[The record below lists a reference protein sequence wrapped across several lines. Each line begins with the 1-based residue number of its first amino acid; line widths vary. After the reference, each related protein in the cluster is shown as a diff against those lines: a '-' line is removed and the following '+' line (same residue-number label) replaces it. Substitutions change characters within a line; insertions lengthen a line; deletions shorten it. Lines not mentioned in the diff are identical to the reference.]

1 MLEEFQDNQKVILRF
16 IDGKMLKGYIR
27 DLKIAEEY
35 LYLEDESGHQLKVRL
50 KELKAIFYVKK
61 FEGER
66 SHQEKKAF
74 AVNRPGLKRVF
85 VKFKDGETIMG
96 NIEGEIPWQR
106 GFFLESMKE
115 KAFTIVPVDEDSN
128 NTKIL
133 VVTTAVKD
141 AALTGV

>member
-1 MLEEFQDNQKVILRF
+1 MADGLQENQKVILRF

-35 LYLEDESGHQLKVRL
+35 LYLEDESSHQLKVRL

-66 SHQEKKAF
+66 GHQEKKAF
-74 AVNRPGLKRVF
+74 SGTRPGSKRVF

-96 NIEGEIPWQR
+96 NMEGEIPWHK

-115 KAFTIVPVDEDSN
+115 KAFTIIPVDESSN
-128 NTKIL
+128 NIRIL
-133 VVTTAVKD
+133 VVTTAVED
-141 AALTGV
+141 VAMIGV

>member
-1 MLEEFQDNQKVILRF
+1 MADQLRDNQKVILRF

-66 SHQEKKAF
+66 GHQEKKAF
-74 AVNRPGLKRVF
+74 AHIREGAKRVL

-96 NIEGEIPWQR
+96 NMDGEIPWQK

-115 KAFTIVPVDEDSN
+115 K
-128 NTKIL
+128 
-133 VVTTAVKD
+133 
-141 AALTGV
+141 